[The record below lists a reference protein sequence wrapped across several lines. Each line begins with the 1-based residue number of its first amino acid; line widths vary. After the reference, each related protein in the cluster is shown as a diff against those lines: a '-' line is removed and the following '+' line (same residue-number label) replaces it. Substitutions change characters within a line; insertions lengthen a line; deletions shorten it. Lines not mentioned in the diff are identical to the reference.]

1 MLRTMD
7 QSGFD
12 TLKATRALEAAGF
25 DSGQA
30 EAMVTVFGGAVVG
43 NLATKW
49 DFRDLKD
56 EIGAL
61 RTEMTGTIDGLRAE
75 MTGTVD
81 GLRTEMTGIIDG
93 LRTEMTGIIDG
104 LRTEMTGAID
114 GLRNEFDAKLE
125 KQIGGLRTEMTG
137 AIDGLRN
144 EFDARLEKQ
153 IGALRVDLKSDIA
166 TVRLS
171 VESLRASMYRLLLAQ
186 AVLIVSLILGL
197 QRLL

>member
-30 EAMVTVFGGAVVG
+30 EAMVTVFGGAVFG

-61 RTEMTGTIDGLRAE
+61 RTEVTGTIDGLRAE

-81 GLRTEMTGIIDG
+81 
-93 LRTEMTGIIDG
+93 
-104 LRTEMTGAID
+104 
-114 GLRNEFDAKLE
+114 
-125 KQIGGLRTEMTG
+125 GLRTEMTG

>member
-61 RTEMTGTIDGLRAE
+61 RTEVTGTIDGLRTE
-75 MTGTVD
+75 TTGA
-81 GLRTEMTGIIDG
+81 
-93 LRTEMTGIIDG
+93 IDG

-114 GLRNEFDAKLE
+114 GLRTEFAGKLEEQIGALRTEMTGAIHGLRNETTGAIHGLRNEFAARLE
-125 KQIGGLRTEMTG
+125 KQIGGLRE
-137 AIDGLRN
+137 DLRS
-144 EFDARLEKQ
+144 E
-153 IGALRVDLKSDIA
+153 IA

>member
-1 MLRTMD
+1 MD

-61 RTEMTGTIDGLRAE
+61 RTEMTG
-75 MTGTVD
+75 
-81 GLRTEMTGIIDG
+81 
-93 LRTEMTGIIDG
+93 
-104 LRTEMTGAID
+104 AID
-114 GLRNEFDAKLE
+114 GLRNEFDAKLG
-125 KQIGGLRTEMTG
+125 KRIGALRTETTG

-153 IGALRVDLKSDIA
+153 IGALRADLKGEIA

>member
-61 RTEMTGTIDGLRAE
+61 RTEVTGTIDGLRTE
-75 MTGTVD
+75 TTGA
-81 GLRTEMTGIIDG
+81 IDG
-93 LRTEMTGIIDG
+93 LRTEFAGKLEKQIG
-104 LRTEMTGAID
+104 ALRTEMTGAID
-114 GLRNEFDAKLE
+114 GLRTEFAGKLE
-125 KQIGGLRTEMTG
+125 KQIGALRTEMTG

-144 EFDARLEKQ
+144 EFDARLEKR
-153 IGALRVDLKSDIA
+153 IGALREDLRSEIA

>member
-93 LRTEMTGIIDG
+93 LRTEMTG
-104 LRTEMTGAID
+104 AID
-114 GLRNEFDAKLE
+114 GLRNEFDAK
-125 KQIGGLRTEMTG
+125 
-137 AIDGLRN
+137 
-144 EFDARLEKQ
+144 LEKQ

>member
-61 RTEMTGTIDGLRAE
+61 RNEMTGTIDGLR
-75 MTGTVD
+75 
-81 GLRTEMTGIIDG
+81 TET
-93 LRTEMTGIIDG
+93 
-104 LRTEMTGAID
+104 TGAID
-114 GLRNEFDAKLE
+114 GLRTEFAARLE
-125 KQIGGLRTEMTG
+125 KQIGGLRE
-137 AIDGLRN
+137 
-144 EFDARLEKQ
+144 
-153 IGALRVDLKSDIA
+153 DLSSEIA

-171 VESLRASMYRLLLAQ
+171 VESLLASMYRLLLAQ

>member
-25 DSGQA
+25 DSRQA
-30 EAMVTVFGGAVVG
+30 EAMVTVFGGAVFG

-61 RTEMTGTIDGLRAE
+61 RTEMTG
-75 MTGTVD
+75 
-81 GLRTEMTGIIDG
+81 
-93 LRTEMTGIIDG
+93 
-104 LRTEMTGAID
+104 AID
-114 GLRNEFDAKLE
+114 GLRNEF
-125 KQIGGLRTEMTG
+125 
-137 AIDGLRN
+137 N
-144 EFDARLEKQ
+144 ARLEKQ
-153 IGALRVDLKSDIA
+153 IGALRVDLKSEIA

-171 VESLRASMYRLLLAQ
+171 VESVRASMYRLLLAQ

>member
-61 RTEMTGTIDGLRAE
+61 RTEVTGTIDGLR
-75 MTGTVD
+75 
-81 GLRTEMTGIIDG
+81 TET
-93 LRTEMTGIIDG
+93 
-104 LRTEMTGAID
+104 TGAID
-114 GLRNEFDAKLE
+114 GLRTEFAGKLE
-125 KQIGGLRTEMTG
+125 KQIGALRTEMTG

-144 EFDARLEKQ
+144 EFDARLEKR
-153 IGALRVDLKSDIA
+153 IGALREDLRSEIA

>member
-30 EAMVTVFGGAVVG
+30 EAMVTDFGGAVVG

-61 RTEMTGTIDGLRAE
+61 RNEMTGTIDGLR
-75 MTGTVD
+75 
-81 GLRTEMTGIIDG
+81 TEFAA
-93 LRTEMTGIIDG
+93 R
-104 LRTEMTGAID
+104 
-114 GLRNEFDAKLE
+114 LE
-125 KQIGGLRTEMTG
+125 KQIGGLRE
-137 AIDGLRN
+137 
-144 EFDARLEKQ
+144 
-153 IGALRVDLKSDIA
+153 DLSSEIA

-171 VESLRASMYRLLLAQ
+171 VESLLASMYRLLLAQ